1 MDLTLEQVAGILTK
15 TEDEV
20 MFLVQSNRLRAGMVE
35 NDRSFSWTFQL
46 DDVLKIKAEL
56 ESELEEDD
64 EEM

>member
-35 NDRSFSWTFQL
+35 NDRSFS
-46 DDVLKIKAEL
+46 
-56 ESELEEDD
+56 
-64 EEM
+64 

>member
-56 ESELEEDD
+56 ESELEED
-64 EEM
+64 ENN

>member
-64 EEM
+64 EE

>member
-15 TEDEV
+15 TEDE
-20 MFLVQSNRLRAGMVE
+20 NRLRAGMVE

-56 ESELEEDD
+56 ESELEED
-64 EEM
+64 ENN

>member
-35 NDRSFSWTFQL
+35 QDRSFSWTFQL
-46 DDVLKIKAEL
+46 EDVLKIKAEL
-56 ESELEEDD
+56 EEDD
-64 EEM
+64 EE

>member
-56 ESELEEDD
+56 ESELEES
-64 EEM
+64 ENN

>member
-56 ESELEEDD
+56 ESELEEND
-64 EEM
+64 EE

>member
-56 ESELEEDD
+56 ESELEESVNN
-64 EEM
+64 

>member
-1 MDLTLEQVAGILTK
+1 MDLTLEQVAGILTM

-46 DDVLKIKAEL
+46 DDVLKIKSEL
-56 ESELEEDD
+56 ESELEEND
-64 EEM
+64 EE